1 MSYIEFQSRL
11 AAQIFR
17 GLAAGLSTTIT
28 GTQITTISA
37 ASTSAAAAILAA
49 LPVGTAAPDAI
60 EFEAQQAAAIFA
72 ELASGLDTISPA
84 QVTSIA
90 GLAVSSLTAVQAAV
104 NSSIGAVSNFEA
116 VTVQSRSA
124 VQVFAGLARGLST
137 ITPTETNTIA
147 GLAATAAGAIQAAV

>member
-1 MSYIEFQSRL
+1 MSYVEFQSRL

-17 GLAAGLSTTIT
+17 GLAAGLGTTIT
-28 GTQITTISA
+28 GTQITTLA
-37 ASTSAAAAILAA
+37 ASSASAAAAILSA
-49 LPVGTAAPDAI
+49 LPVGTAAPDTI

-72 ELASGLDTISPA
+72 ELASGLDTISSA
-84 QVTSIA
+84 QVSSIA